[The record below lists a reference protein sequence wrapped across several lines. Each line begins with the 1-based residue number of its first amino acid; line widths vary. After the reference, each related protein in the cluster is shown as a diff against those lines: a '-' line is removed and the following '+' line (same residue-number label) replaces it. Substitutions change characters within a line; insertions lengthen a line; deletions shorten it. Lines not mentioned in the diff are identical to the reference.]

1 LPQSKKPVARR
12 TSSGPKFAWPVPK
25 DSERGRYILT
35 RKKKKNHACRCRSQV
50 PGTHAAVSTPIRWR
64 RISFFQD
71 GPHDRN
77 PWERPRP
84 SLHIQPHVHFPN
96 HGPLEVF
103 GRDFSGVP
111 SQSSTLCSQGKKQ
124 TSNYDSLAPRLQ
136 SIGLEAET
144 LSFVIA
150 ACRVAVQLSNVMSY
164 PLNNLVFCERTPQ
177 KLYIFADSLSPT
189 FCHTWASVFACRNGK
204 KAFEHCV
211 LVDTVIVEQISYER
225 CEVAEVANGP
235 HALGSTFRTQR
246 LGDKIRR
253 RV

>member
-1 LPQSKKPVARR
+1 MQVP
-12 TSSGPKFAWPVPK
+12 GP
-25 DSERGRYILT
+25 R
-35 RKKKKNHACRCRSQV
+35 NACRCLD
-50 PGTHAAVSTPIRWR
+50 THSLEKKL
-64 RISFFQD
+64 SSFQD
-71 GPHDRN
+71 GPHDHN

-211 LVDTVIVEQISYER
+211 LVNTVIVEQISYER

>member
-1 LPQSKKPVARR
+1 MQVP
-12 TSSGPKFAWPVPK
+12 GP
-25 DSERGRYILT
+25 R
-35 RKKKKNHACRCRSQV
+35 NACRCLD
-50 PGTHAAVSTPIRWR
+50 THSLEKKL
-64 RISFFQD
+64 SSFQD
-71 GPHDRN
+71 GPHDHN

-111 SQSSTLCSQGKKQ
+111 SQSSTLCSKGKKQ

-177 KLYIFADSLSPT
+177 KLYLFADSLSPT
-189 FCHTWASVFACRNGK
+189 LCHTLSSVFACRNGK
-204 KAFEHCV
+204 KHSKTAC
-211 LVDTVIVEQISYER
+211 S
-225 CEVAEVANGP
+225 
-235 HALGSTFRTQR
+235 
-246 LGDKIRR
+246 
-253 RV
+253 